1 MKIRYLLYPP
11 LVASVIMLTACGQ
24 ATQPEAPNL
33 PKDVPGATQPY
44 TGEAATGE
52 AAKKPGL
59 TVYQINPDGS
69 SQQVLVPGLTQQPEG
84 TGGAGAAAENNRQ
97 DGIIPDM
104 KGMVI
109 TKEGFNPSSL
119 TLKAGTKL
127 IIQNSDDASHRPMS
141 DPGTDCPG
149 LNSDKP
155 LAKGEFFEVVLTEPG
170 TCGIH
175 DDLNQQLKAT
185 ITVTG

>member
-1 MKIRYLLYPP
+1 MINPMKIRYLLYPP

-69 SQQVLVPGLTQQPEG
+69 SQQVLVPGLTQQPED
-84 TGGAGAAAENNRQ
+84 AGATGSTQEN
-97 DGIIPDM
+97 G
-104 KGMVI
+104 
-109 TKEGFNPSSL
+109 
-119 TLKAGTKL
+119 
-127 IIQNSDDASHRPMS
+127 RP
-141 DPGTDCPG
+141 
-149 LNSDKP
+149 
-155 LAKGEFFEVVLTEPG
+155 
-170 TCGIH
+170 
-175 DDLNQQLKAT
+175 
-185 ITVTG
+185 